1 MKFNP
6 DPKKSKGRFS
16 VERITKLIIFWYI
29 LIKLGMLLDTKLKFD
44 LHLKNVLDNVNKTTG
59 NFKIPYLEHC

>member
-6 DPKKSKGRFS
+6 DPKKSKRRFS
-16 VERITKLIIFWYI
+16 VERTTKLIIFWYI
-29 LIKLGMLLDTKLKFD
+29 LIKLGMLLDSKLKFD
-44 LHLKNVLDNVNKTTG
+44 LHLKNVLDNVNKTTV

>member
-6 DPKKSKGRFS
+6 DPKKSKRRFS

-29 LIKLGMLLDTKLKFD
+29 LIKLRMLLDTKLKFD
-44 LHLKNVLDNVNKTTG
+44 LHLKNVLDNVNKTTV

>member
-6 DPKKSKGRFS
+6 DPQKSKRRFS
-16 VERITKLIIFWYI
+16 VERTTKLIIFWYI
-29 LIKLGMLLDTKLKFD
+29 LIKLGMLLDSKLKFD
-44 LHLKNVLDNVNKTTG
+44 LHLKNVLDNVNKTTV